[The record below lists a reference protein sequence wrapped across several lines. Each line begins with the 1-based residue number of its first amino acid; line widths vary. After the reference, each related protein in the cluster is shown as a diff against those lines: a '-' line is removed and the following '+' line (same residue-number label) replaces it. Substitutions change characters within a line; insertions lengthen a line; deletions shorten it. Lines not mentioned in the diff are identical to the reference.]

1 MSDDIQDTKNALL
14 QALGSADMDLE
25 RIATLTDQLVH
36 LDPDAMRFAV
46 DARHIHRLGFELVGK
61 QETALSEL
69 IKNAYDADATQVA
82 IFFSDFDQP
91 GGRLTV
97 SDDGHGMSEQAI
109 RNTWMRLSTG
119 DKEENPL
126 SPLFCRSRAGRK
138 GIGRF
143 AVERLGT
150 RLTLETRISGNPEGT
165 RVFFDWDAAY
175 RHGSALTRI
184 ANRIERFAKPVEESG
199 TSLYI
204 DDLRDRWTV
213 KQFERVWKSVLL
225 LQPPFKVARKHRG
238 QDSETPSQPDPG
250 FSVEINGR
258 TGEQEAEELS
268 LEKNFLAHRA
278 STIRGKIDKDG
289 NAFFFVD
296 SDKTELHD
304 QQQDDF
310 LYSLIGELEFEASYF
325 IYDSEY
331 ISGVSVRTAQ
341 KIGVAYG
348 GIRIYRDGFRVLPY
362 GEPHDD
368 WLQLAY
374 DVARRNI
381 LVPANNSSF
390 FGHLDLSSTNNPL
403 FEETSGRE
411 GLIENEAYEELQ
423 KFVRRCVEWAVK
435 RIASARGRK
444 ETASQKDFSPRPRK
458 PSEATQELLDELAD
472 VSINMGAEPAIAETV
487 HRLKDVKEEQE
498 RFEAE
503 GEVREEEHI
512 RYEEMLRILASLGIS
527 IAVFGHEVTGAIT
540 QVRVAINGVEDALKK
555 IEKSNKDDIAGLLE
569 TARGAVD
576 SLSELGGYVVD
587 LVDQSKAKNK
597 NEVALHA
604 AINRFIDHF
613 KAHLDA
619 RGVVFEIEISPP
631 YLRTVPMHRS
641 EIDSVLFNFLT
652 NALKS
657 MERANSHARKIRVT
671 AHSQDGFAVVGFQD
685 TGAGVAE
692 AIRTRIFDA
701 FFTTSH
707 YSADEIVGPGAG
719 LGLKIVSDI
728 AAANGGFARLSDPD
742 PGYAC
747 RLEFGVPLA
756 QGQRS
761 K

>member
-1 MSDDIQDTKNALL
+1 MSDDIRDTKDALL
-14 QALGSADMDLE
+14 QALDSEDMDLE
-25 RIATLTDQLVH
+25 RIATLTDQLVQ

-82 IFFSDFDQP
+82 IVFSDFDQS

-119 DKEENPL
+119 DKEENPV
-126 SPLFCRSRAGRK
+126 SPVFCRSRAGRK

-150 RLTLETRISGNPEGT
+150 RLTLETRISGNSEGT

-175 RHGSALTRI
+175 RHGSSLTRI

-199 TSLYI
+199 TTLYI

-238 QDSETPSQPDPG
+238 QDNENPSQPDPG

-258 TGEQEAEELS
+258 TGEQESEELS

-278 STIRGKIDKDG
+278 STIRGKIDKEG
-289 NAFFFVD
+289 KAFFFVD

-304 QQQDDF
+304 QQQDDAV
-310 LYSLIGELEFEASYF
+310 YSRIGELEFEASYF
-325 IYDSEY
+325 IYDQEF

-341 KIGVAYG
+341 KIGEAYG

-368 WLQLAY
+368 WLSLAY
-374 DVARRNI
+374 DVGRRNI
-381 LVPANNSSF
+381 LVPGNNYNF

-403 FEETSGRE
+403 FEETSSRE

-423 KFVRRCVEWAVK
+423 TFVRRCVEWAIK

-444 ETASQKDFSPRPRK
+444 ATASQKDFVPRLRK
-458 PSEATQELLDELAD
+458 PSEATQELLDELTDASLD
-472 VSINMGAEPAIAETV
+472 AGVGPAIAETM
-487 HRLKDVKEEQE
+487 HRLEDVKEEQE
-498 RFEAE
+498 RFEEEFSA
-503 GEVREEEHI
+503 REEERT

-540 QVRVAINGVEDALKK
+540 QVRVAMNGVEDALKL
-555 IEKSNKDDIAGLLE
+555 EKSNSDDIAGLLE
-569 TARGAVD
+569 TARDAVD
-576 SLSELGGYVVD
+576 GLSELGGYVVD

-597 NEVALHA
+597 KEVALHA

-619 RGVVFEIEISPP
+619 RGVVFETSIVPP

-657 MERANSHARKIRVT
+657 MERANSHVRKIRVT
-671 AHSQDGFAVVGFQD
+671 AHSHDGYAVIGFQD

-692 AIRTRIFDA
+692 AIQTRIFDA

-707 YSADEIVGPGAG
+707 YSTDDVAGPGAG

-742 PGYAC
+742 AGYAC

-756 QGQRS
+756 QGQRNE
-761 K
+761 

>member
-1 MSDDIQDTKNALL
+1 MSKAIDEVKNAL
-14 QALGSADMDLE
+14 QEALGSE
-25 RIATLTDQLVH
+25 NINIEYIATLTDRLLH
-36 LDPDAMRFAV
+36 LDPEAVRFAV

-69 IKNAYDADATQVA
+69 IKNAYDADATRVT
-82 IFFSDFDQP
+82 IDFSDFDKP

-97 SDDGHGMSEQAI
+97 SDDGNGMSEETI
-109 RNTWMRLSTG
+109 RNTWMRLSTS
-119 DKEENPL
+119 DKEENPV
-126 SPLFCRSRAGRK
+126 SPEFGRSRAGRK

-150 RLTLETRISGNPEGT
+150 RLILETRVTGNSEGI

-175 RHGSALTRI
+175 RHGTALTRI
-184 ANRIERFAKPVEESG
+184 PNRIERFLKSVDENG
-199 TSLYI
+199 TTLCI
-204 DDLRDRWTV
+204 DDLRDRWSP

-238 QDSETPSQPDPG
+238 QGKETGSLPDPG
-250 FSVEINGR
+250 FGVVINGR

-278 STIRGKIDKDG
+278 GTIRGKVDCEG
-289 NAFFFVD
+289 RAFFFVD

-304 QQQDDF
+304 EQQDESKYW
-310 LYSLIGELEFEASYF
+310 LVGELEFEVSYF
-325 IYDSEY
+325 IYAPEF
-331 ISGVSVRTAQ
+331 IGGVSVRAAQ
-341 KIGVAYG
+341 QIGETYG

-368 WLQLAY
+368 WLRLAR
-374 DVARRNI
+374 DVGRRNI
-381 LVPANNSSF
+381 LVPANNYHF
-390 FGHLDLSSTNNPL
+390 FGHLDLSSTNNPC
-403 FEETSGRE
+403 FEETSSRE

-423 KFVRRCVEWAVK
+423 KFVRRCLEWGAK
-435 RIASARGRK
+435 RMASARGRK
-444 ETASQKDFSPRPRK
+444 ETASQKEYVNRHRK
-458 PSEATQELLDELAD
+458 PSESTKDLLEQLAD
-472 VSINMGAEPAIAETV
+472 QGRTGPTDMAETL
-487 HRLKDVKEEQE
+487 HLLEEVNAQQE

-503 GEVREEEHI
+503 FEAREEEHT

-540 QVRVAINGVEDALKK
+540 QVRVAMNGVENALTRKNS
-555 IEKSNKDDIAGLLE
+555 ETDDIPELLE
-569 TARGAVD
+569 SARSAIDG
-576 SLSELGGYVVD
+576 LSELGGYVVD

-597 NEVALHA
+597 KEIALHA

-619 RGVVFEIEISPP
+619 RGIVFDVSITPP

-657 MERANSHARKIRVT
+657 MDRANSQTRKIRIT
-671 AHSQDGFAVVGFQD
+671 ATSQNGYAVIGFQD
-685 TGAGVAE
+685 SGGGVAE
-692 AIRTRIFDA
+692 AIRERIFDA

-707 YSADEIVGPGAG
+707 YSADDVAGPGAG

-728 AAANGGFARLSDPD
+728 AAANGGFVRLSESDI
-742 PGYAC
+742 GYAC
-747 RLEFGVPLA
+747 KLEFGVPLA
-756 QGQRS
+756 QGQ
-761 K
+761 KNG